1 MTVEDQIVRLP
12 DSYAKSADSVIYRL
26 LHLDAADRDEMRE
39 ALDRIRAWRSLDD
52 AEGAALD
59 LIGRDLDQ
67 TRGGMS
73 DIEYRRRLRLRVA
86 TILSSGEIE
95 RFNEIL
101 DAFMGRAFIGLR
113 EGWTDVA
120 VWDYHFDG
128 SLHFDAEVHLFDA
141 GDPCPLGP
149 PEPAAVIVRCDLDA
163 LYEDIQAAFDR
174 AGTSYRAED
183 ILASIADLVAVAAE
197 SAAGGVRVKWFPIIE
212 AVLPVM
218 SVGQVAHPHLTLGP
232 AHSYRFDGSH
242 AFDGSTSF
250 DGGYS
255 ALRVEHEE
263 ALAAYHQIVT
273 APEHRFEG
281 LARFNG
287 REMFDASR
295 EIAVHD
301 PRLSIQVPG
310 DTAVLV
316 EQAAAATDTLGPT
329 MPRFTGDLLF
339 AGDQRFDGYTALWAD
354 HEGTLAADHQIATAP
369 KHRFEGLAR
378 FNGWE
383 QFDASREI
391 AVQDPRLIIQVPGS
405 TAIAAAQSAA
415 QTVDLGPTVPRFTGG
430 LLFDGGRRFDGY
442 TALLAEHSAAES
454 VEHLAAC
461 GPVSRFDMSLPFAG
475 GLGFNGLRGL
485 VVHDVTI
492 TEVTA

>member
-1 MTVEDQIVRLP
+1 MTVEDQIIRLP
-12 DSYAKSADSVIYRL
+12 DAYAKDPDSVIYRIL
-26 LHLDAADRDEMRE
+26 QLDAADRDEMRA
-39 ALDRIRAWRSLDD
+39 ALDRVRAWRSLDD

-59 LIGRDLDQ
+59 MIGRDLGLP
-67 TRGGMS
+67 RGGMS

-95 RFNEIL
+95 RFIEVL
-101 DAFMGRAFIGLR
+101 DALMGRAFIGLQ
-113 EGWTDVA
+113 EGWTDVP
-120 VWDYHFDG
+120 VWDYYFDG
-128 SLHFDAEVHLFDA
+128 SLRFDAEVQVFDA

-183 ILASIADLVAVAAE
+183 ILASIADLVEVAAE
-197 SAAGGVRVKWFPIIE
+197 PAAGGVRVKWFPILK
-212 AVLPVM
+212 AALDAL
-218 SVGQVAHPHLTLGP
+218 SVVQVAHPHLTIGTVRSHL
-232 AHSYRFDGSH
+232 YDGSY

-263 ALAAYHQIVT
+263 
-273 APEHRFEG
+273 
-281 LARFNG
+281 
-287 REMFDASR
+287 
-295 EIAVHD
+295 
-301 PRLSIQVPG
+301 
-310 DTAVLV
+310 
-316 EQAAAATDTLGPT
+316 
-329 MPRFTGDLLF
+329 
-339 AGDQRFDGYTALWAD
+339 
-354 HEGTLAADHQIATAP
+354 TLAADHQIVTAP
-369 KHRFEGLAR
+369 VHRFEGLTR
-378 FNGWE
+378 FDGWE

-391 AVQDPRLIIQVPGS
+391 AIHDPRLHIRMPGA
-405 TAIAAAQSAA
+405 TAIAAAQAA
-415 QTVDLGPTVPRFTGG
+415 SQTVALGPTMPRFTGG
-430 LLFDGGRRFDGY
+430 LVFDGGRRFDGY
-442 TALLAEHSAAES
+442 TALRAEHGTVES
-454 VEHLAAC
+454 VEQRAAS

>member
-1 MTVEDQIVRLP
+1 MTVEDQIIRLP
-12 DSYAKSADSVIYRL
+12 DAYAKDPDSVIYRIL
-26 LHLDAADRDEMRE
+26 QLDAADRDEMRA
-39 ALDRIRAWRSLDD
+39 ALDRVRAWRSLDD

-59 LIGRDLDQ
+59 MIGRDLDLP
-67 TRGGMS
+67 RGGMS

-101 DAFMGRAFIGLR
+101 DALMGRAFIGLQ
-113 EGWTDVA
+113 EGWTDVP

-128 SLHFDAEVHLFDA
+128 SLRFDAEVQVFDA

-183 ILASIADLVAVAAE
+183 ILASIADLVSVAAE
-197 SAAGGVRVKWFPIIE
+197 LAAGGVRVKWFPILKAALDAI
-212 AVLPVM
+212 
-218 SVGQVAHPHLTLGP
+218 SVVQVAHPHLTIGP
-232 AHSYRFDGSH
+232 AHSYRFDGLH

-263 ALAAYHQIVT
+263 ALAADHRIVT
-273 APEHRFEG
+273 APE
-281 LARFNG
+281 
-287 REMFDASR
+287 
-295 EIAVHD
+295 
-301 PRLSIQVPG
+301 
-310 DTAVLV
+310 
-316 EQAAAATDTLGPT
+316 
-329 MPRFTGDLLF
+329 
-339 AGDQRFDGYTALWAD
+339 
-354 HEGTLAADHQIATAP
+354 
-369 KHRFEGLAR
+369 HRFEGLAR

-391 AVQDPRLIIQVPGS
+391 AIHDPRLAIHAPGS
-405 TAIAAAQSAA
+405 TTIAAAQTAV
-415 QTVDLGPTVPRFTGG
+415 QTVDLGPTMPRFTGG
-430 LLFDGGRRFDGY
+430 LVFDGGRRFDGY
-442 TALLAEHSAAES
+442 TALRAEQSAVES
-454 VEHLAAC
+454 IEQRAAS

>member
-1 MTVEDQIVRLP
+1 MTVEDQIIRLP
-12 DSYAKSADSVIYRL
+12 DAYAKDPDSVIYRIL
-26 LHLDAADRDEMRE
+26 QLDAADRDEMRA
-39 ALDRIRAWRSLDD
+39 ALDRVRAWRSLDD

-59 LIGRDLDQ
+59 MIGRDLGLP
-67 TRGGMS
+67 RGGMS

-95 RFNEIL
+95 RFNEVL
-101 DAFMGRAFIGLR
+101 DALMGRAFIGLQ
-113 EGWTDVA
+113 EGWTDVP

-128 SLHFDAEVHLFDA
+128 SLRFDGSHRFDA

-197 SAAGGVRVKWFPIIE
+197 PAAGGVRVKWFPILKAALDAI
-212 AVLPVM
+212 
-218 SVGQVAHPHLTLGP
+218 SVVQVAHPHLTLGTVRS
-232 AHSYRFDGSH
+232 HLYDGSY

-263 ALAAYHQIVT
+263 SLAAEHRIVT
-273 APEHRFEG
+273 AP
-281 LARFNG
+281 
-287 REMFDASR
+287 
-295 EIAVHD
+295 V
-301 PRLSIQVPG
+301 
-310 DTAVLV
+310 
-316 EQAAAATDTLGPT
+316 
-329 MPRFTGDLLF
+329 
-339 AGDQRFDGYTALWAD
+339 
-354 HEGTLAADHQIATAP
+354 
-369 KHRFEGLAR
+369 HRFEGLAR

-391 AVQDPRLIIQVPGS
+391 AVHDPRLAIHAPGS
-405 TAIAAAQSAA
+405 TTIAAAQTAV

-430 LLFDGGRRFDGY
+430 LLFDGSRRYDGY
-442 TALLAEHSAAES
+442 TALRAEQSAVES
-454 VEHLAAC
+454 VEHQAAC

-492 TEVTA
+492 IEVTA

>member
-1 MTVEDQIVRLP
+1 MTVEDQITRLP
-12 DSYAKSADSVIYRL
+12 DAYAKAPDSVNYRI
-26 LHLDAADRDEMRE
+26 LHLDAADRDEMRA
-39 ALDRIRAWRSLDD
+39 ALDRVRAWRSLDH

-59 LIGRDLDQ
+59 MIGRDLDLP
-67 TRGGMS
+67 RGGMS

-101 DAFMGRAFIGLR
+101 DALMGRAFIGLQ

-128 SLHFDAEVHLFDA
+128 SLRFDAEDLVFDA

-197 SAAGGVRVKWFPIIE
+197 SAAGGVRVKWFPILRAALDAI
-212 AVLPVM
+212 
-218 SVGQVAHPHLTLGP
+218 SVVQVAHPHLTLGTVRS
-232 AHSYRFDGSH
+232 HLYDGSY

-263 ALAAYHQIVT
+263 SLAADHQIAI

-287 REMFDASR
+287 WELFDASR

-301 PRLSIQVPG
+301 PRLVLQVPG
-310 DTAVLV
+310 STTIAAAQTAVQTV
-316 EQAAAATDTLGPT
+316 DLGPT
-329 MPRFTGDLLF
+329 MPRFTG
-339 AGDQRFDGYTALWAD
+339 
-354 HEGTLAADHQIATAP
+354 E
-369 KHRFEGLAR
+369 
-378 FNGWE
+378 
-383 QFDASREI
+383 
-391 AVQDPRLIIQVPGS
+391 
-405 TAIAAAQSAA
+405 
-415 QTVDLGPTVPRFTGG
+415 

-442 TALLAEHSAAES
+442 TALRAEHGTVES
-454 VEHLAAC
+454 VEHQAAC